1 MVEIAGV
8 VAVAATTGDPERG
21 GVVFET
27 LLRFAMICIFLRR
40 AARRA
45 RMPWTT
51 VGAYQLEI
59 LPSVLIVFYL
69 RLSTTFRSS
78 ASTPFTAPS
87 SMLEPLAA
95 LSVAIFFEDGSSSSS
110 RTASRSMIAVR

>member
-8 VAVAATTGDPERG
+8 VAVAATTGDSERG
-21 GVVFET
+21 GVVFGT

-51 VGAYQLEI
+51 VDSCQPEV
-59 LPSVLIVFYL
+59 LPKRFESVLLTFEYDLPVLRFHPIHSSFFY
-69 RLSTTFRSS
+69 
-78 ASTPFTAPS
+78 A
-87 SMLEPLAA
+87 
-95 LSVAIFFEDGSSSSS
+95 
-110 RTASRSMIAVR
+110 

>member
-8 VAVAATTGDPERG
+8 VAVAATTGDSERG
-21 GVVFET
+21 GVVFGT

-51 VGAYQLEI
+51 VGSCQPEVLAEQCE
-59 LPSVLIVFYL
+59 SVLLTFEHDLPVLRFHPVHRSFFYA
-69 RLSTTFRSS
+69 R
-78 ASTPFTAPS
+78 
-87 SMLEPLAA
+87 A
-95 LSVAIFFEDGSSSSS
+95 LGSL
-110 RTASRSMIAVR
+110 VGGYLF

>member
-8 VAVAATTGDPERG
+8 VAVAATIGDSERG
-21 GVVFET
+21 GVVFGT

-51 VGAYQLEI
+51 VDACQLQVLLELI
-59 LPSVLIVFYL
+59 EGMLLTFEYDLPVLRFHPIHSSFFYA
-69 RLSTTFRSS
+69 R
-78 ASTPFTAPS
+78 
-87 SMLEPLAA
+87 A
-95 LSVAIFFEDGSSSSS
+95 LGSLVSGYLF
-110 RTASRSMIAVR
+110 

>member
-8 VAVAATTGDPERG
+8 VAVAATTGDSERG
-21 GVVFET
+21 GVVFGM

-51 VGAYQLEI
+51 IGSCQLEL
-59 LPSVLIVFYL
+59 LPERFEGVLITFEYDLPVLRFHPVHGSFFYA
-69 RLSTTFRSS
+69 R
-78 ASTPFTAPS
+78 
-87 SMLEPLAA
+87 A
-95 LSVAIFFEDGSSSSS
+95 LGNLISCYLF
-110 RTASRSMIAVR
+110 